1 MRILFIL
8 SIVACLFGLTSH
20 AGAGPL
26 EDGMKAYERKNFA
39 KAFPLLLPQAEQ
51 GNAKAQY
58 AVGRMYEDGYGVAQ
72 DYTEAAKWYR
82 MSAEQGDP
90 HAQHALSVMY
100 AVGWGVPADAR
111 ESAMWVRKAAIQGYY
126 YAENDLGSKY
136 ANGRGVPKDYV
147 LAYMWFDLGATTAPS
162 SVAGVIAKSRD
173 EVAKQMTPEQIAR
186 AKELANQCRTS
197 NFAKCE

>member
-8 SIVACLFGLTSH
+8 SIVACLFGLASH

-26 EDGMKAYERKNFA
+26 DDGMRAYERKNFA

-58 AVGRMYEDGYGVAQ
+58 AVGRMYEDGYGVAR
-72 DYTEAAKWYR
+72 DYTQAAKWYR
-82 MSAEQGDP
+82 MSAEQGNP
-90 HAQHALSVMY
+90 QAQHALSVMY
-100 AVGWGVPADAR
+100 AVGWGVTADAK
-111 ESAMWVRKAAIQGYY
+111 ESATWARKAAIQGYY

-136 ANGRGVPKDYV
+136 ANGRGVPKDNV
-147 LAYMWFDLGATTAPS
+147 LAYMWFDLGASTAPS

-173 EVAKQMTPEQIAR
+173 EVAKNMTPEQIAR
-186 AKELANQCRTS
+186 AKELANQCRAS